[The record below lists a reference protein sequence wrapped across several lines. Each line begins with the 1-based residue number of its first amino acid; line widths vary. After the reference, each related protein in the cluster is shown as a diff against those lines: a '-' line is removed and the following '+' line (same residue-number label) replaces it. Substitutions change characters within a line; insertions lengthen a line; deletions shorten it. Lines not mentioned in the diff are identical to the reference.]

1 MKNDNAIT
9 PLKSKFSNDMFPSM
23 ASAGIV
29 VINVMGKTKV
39 NINLMFNGYALEGNL
54 PAVKNALNTSDVLNV
69 CTNHILVV
77 AVINQSEY
85 KINTPNVKVNIKI
98 NGFQNNI
105 LLTALV
111 AANIARN
118 RPTIISGIPP
128 GVKVLVD
135 KQN

>member
-1 MKNDNAIT
+1 
-9 PLKSKFSNDMFPSM
+9 MFPSI

-85 KINTPNVKVNIKI
+85 KISTPNINVNIKI
-98 NGFQNNI
+98 NGVHNNI
-105 LLTALV
+105 LFSVLV

-118 RPTIISGIPP
+118 KPTIISGIPP